1 MSCVFSLAT
10 ATTLTWV
17 LGRSSWTFFKLNK
30 EDLDPEVLL
39 TIARVDRIVAKAN
52 EIKKE
57 RARVR
62 DLAERILEAEIDCP

>member
-1 MSCVFSLAT
+1 MDVQLD
-10 ATTLTWV
+10 
-17 LGRSSWTFFKLNK
+17 K

-62 DLAERILEAEIDCP
+62 NLAERLLETEIDCH